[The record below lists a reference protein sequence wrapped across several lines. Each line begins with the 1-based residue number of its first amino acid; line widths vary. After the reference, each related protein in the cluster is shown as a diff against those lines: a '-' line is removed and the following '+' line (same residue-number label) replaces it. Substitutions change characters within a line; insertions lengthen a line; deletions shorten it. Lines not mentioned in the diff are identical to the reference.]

1 MFRTIF
7 RVSVLM
13 WISVVSHAE
22 PLDTFKSR
30 IEAAFADQDIT
41 TAVTRLFYRENL
53 DQEMSAMLDRTVQR
67 LIDLEEVDVQFLPVP
82 EDAQLVGV
90 VDGYEYRPNLE
101 VLGYVSL
108 GKNRMGGTTKAP
120 YGQAPDGRYF
130 LTATTRTLVN
140 PDAQPDKQLQM
151 IVVGIGHPA
160 VTFEGWCDVLLSDN
174 NTIRRPLTDS
184 GNGNQTL
191 IMRGQAIQ
199 GCEVT
204 NTSGRGILSLKLMED
219 KELIF
224 EERIGT
230 PDNTIIFSP

>member
-1 MFRTIF
+1 MLRTIF
-7 RVSVLM
+7 GAGVLM
-13 WISVVSHAE
+13 WISLVSHAE
-22 PLDTFKSR
+22 SMDTFKSR
-30 IEAAFADQDIT
+30 IEAAFADEDT
-41 TAVTRLFYRENL
+41 TAAVTRLFYRENL

-67 LIDLEEVDVQFLPVP
+67 LISLEQVDVQFLPVP
-82 EDAQLVGV
+82 EDAQLIGV

-130 LTATTRTLVN
+130 LTATTKTLVN
-140 PDAQPDKQLQM
+140 PDASPDKQLHM

-160 VTFEGWCDVLLSDN
+160 VTFKGWCDVLLSDKS
-174 NTIRRPLTDS
+174 TTRRPLTDS
-184 GNGNQTL
+184 GNGNHTL

-199 GCEVT
+199 ECQVT
-204 NTSGRGILSLKLMED
+204 NTSSRGILSLKLMED
-219 KELIF
+219 QELIF
-224 EERIGT
+224 EERIES